1 MEILELTALEL
12 GNCIRKGE
20 IAVEEALD
28 AVLSRIAD
36 REKELHCY
44 ITVSE
49 KQAKEQA
56 EILQRKI
63 KNKELTGPL
72 AGVPFAVKDNICTKG
87 MMTTCGSKILNGFA
101 PDYDAECVRR
111 LRAAGAL
118 LIGKTNLDEFGMGS
132 TTETSYFGPTV
143 NPFRDGY
150 CAGGSS
156 GGSAAAV
163 AAGECFCALGTDT
176 GGSVRLPAS
185 HCGVVGMKPAYG
197 AVSRYGIAAY
207 GSSLEQAGP
216 LAKDVRD
223 CAAML
228 TVISGK
234 DYRDSTSGA
243 GEKVDFLE
251 GLTGE
256 IDGLRIGIPKAWFAD
271 GLQED
276 VRSTVLAAAESLR
289 RMGASVEEFELKHT
303 EYVVPAYYTI
313 ASAEASSNLERYDGV
328 KYGFRAPGEN
338 LNAMYRRT
346 RSEGFGAEVKRRI
359 LLGTFVLSEGYYDAY
374 YLRALKVRRLICDAF
389 SEAFSSYDLILGP
402 VAPSPAPRLGESL
415 KEPLKMY
422 MSDLYT
428 VPANLAGLPA
438 ISLPASC
445 SGDGLPIG
453 VQLIGRLGGEKRLLN
468 AAYAL
473 EQSRKSERKS
483 EQI

>member
-49 KQAKEQA
+49 KQVKEQA
-56 EILQRKI
+56 ESLQRKI

-87 MMTTCGSKILNGFA
+87 MMTTCGSKILDGFV

-111 LRAAGAL
+111 LREAGAL

-185 HCGVVGMKPAYG
+185 HCGVVGMKHAYG

-207 GSSLEQAGP
+207 ASSLEQAGP

-234 DYRDSTSGA
+234 DCRDSTSGA

-256 IDGLRIGIPKAWFAD
+256 IDGLRIGKHGNYFLIRKLPLRMACRRMSGVQYLRQPKACGEWA
-271 GLQED
+271 
-276 VRSTVLAAAESLR
+276 
-289 RMGASVEEFELKHT
+289 
-303 EYVVPAYYTI
+303 PAW
-313 ASAEASSNLERYDGV
+313 R
-328 KYGFRAPGEN
+328 N
-338 LNAMYRRT
+338 LN
-346 RSEGFGAEVKRRI
+346 
-359 LLGTFVLSEGYYDAY
+359 
-374 YLRALKVRRLICDAF
+374 
-389 SEAFSSYDLILGP
+389 
-402 VAPSPAPRLGESL
+402 
-415 KEPLKMY
+415 
-422 MSDLYT
+422 
-428 VPANLAGLPA
+428 
-438 ISLPASC
+438 
-445 SGDGLPIG
+445 
-453 VQLIGRLGGEKRLLN
+453 
-468 AAYAL
+468 
-473 EQSRKSERKS
+473 
-483 EQI
+483 